1 MKNKGILLFAGLCC
15 LWISCTCDNLS
26 QEVTPKEIS
35 IPVERVDTLGMMIL
49 YPNYSRVDL
58 VCGTMPTKQDSSV
71 ILMIAGAYTG
81 KELDT
86 FHHSNIE
93 GDHVSGGE
101 RYHGD
106 SCECNTGAF
115 VYYNN
120 KWEFLYKNYSYAL
133 DEAAKYGGAGF
144 AQELIIHDGVVK
156 PTVRP
161 DANRNVFRALC
172 SIGERL
178 CVVQSQKIVKFGDFK
193 ASLKKLGV
201 TNAIYLDMGAGWN
214 YGWYR
219 GENGLVHELFK
230 NRTRYSTNW
239 VTFYQ

>member
-1 MKNKGILLFAGLCC
+1 MKNKGILLIAGLCC
-15 LWISCTCDNLS
+15 LCTCCASENLS
-26 QEVTPKEIS
+26 QEVPLKETS
-35 IPVERVDTLGMMIL
+35 LPVEREDTLGMIIL
-49 YPNYSRVDL
+49 YPKYSRVDL

-71 ILMIAGAYTG
+71 ILTVAGAYTG
-81 KELDT
+81 ELIEV
-86 FHHSNIE
+86 FKHQNIA
-93 GDHVSGGE
+93 GDHVSSGK
-101 RYHGD
+101 RYKGYR
-106 SCECNTGAF
+106 CKRNTGAF
-115 VYYNN
+115 VFYNG
-120 KWEFLYKNYSYAL
+120 KWDFLYKSYSYAL

-144 AQELIIHDGVVK
+144 AQELIIHDGVMK

-178 CVVQSQKIVKFGDFK
+178 CVVQSQKIMKFGDFK

-201 TNAIYLDMGAGWN
+201 TNAIYLDMGTGWN

>member
-1 MKNKGILLFAGLCC
+1 MKNKGILLFVVLCC
-15 LWISCTCDNLS
+15 WWTCCASENLS
-26 QEVTPKEIS
+26 QEVPLKETS
-35 IPVERVDTLGMMIL
+35 LPVEREDTLGMMIL
-49 YPNYSRVDL
+49 YPKYSRVDL
-58 VCGTMPTKQDSSV
+58 VCGTMPTKQDSCV
-71 ILMIAGAYTG
+71 VLMVAGAYTG
-81 KELDT
+81 ELLEE
-86 FHHSNIE
+86 FKHQNIA
-93 GDHVSGGE
+93 GDHVSSGK
-101 RYHGD
+101 RYKGYK
-106 SCECNTGAF
+106 CKRNTGAF

-156 PTVRP
+156 PTIRS

-178 CVVQSQKIVKFGDFK
+178 CVVQSQKNVKFGDFK
-193 ASLKKLGV
+193 ASLKTLGV
-201 TNAIYLDMGAGWN
+201 TNAIYLDMGSGWN

-230 NRTRYSTNW
+230 KRTRYSTNW